1 MLFEDFSQIN
11 SENQEQETGQKHLKD
26 LYFSQKWS
34 MFKVAASGYVKT
46 STVKKRPRTLHWV
59 GRKDIQ
65 TAASN

>member
-1 MLFEDFSQIN
+1 MISEDFSQIN

-26 LYFSQKWS
+26 LYFSQRWS

-46 STVKKRPRTLHWV
+46 GTVKKRPRAPHWD

-65 TAASN
+65 RAASN